1 MLKLLKSAGLLIV
14 VAVVAGITT
23 GSVFGAEG
31 DVLKL
36 AVKDDARICKDVAV
50 ERNIDAVAAYRM
62 SSSQKVPIVD
72 VRTAQEYQFVGHVPF
87 AYNLPAF
94 VWGKWDEQKKSF
106 GTEPNPDFVKLFA
119 ATFPD
124 KNAPIIIMCRS
135 GHRSGKAIKL
145 LLQAG
150 YTNLYQM
157 WEGFE
162 GIAVSDKELP
172 TYGKK
177 IVDGWKNRGLP
188 YTWDMDP
195 LYIVMK

>member
-1 MLKLLKSAGLLIV
+1 MKMLKSAGVMAAAVLA
-14 VAVVAGITT
+14 AVVLCGR
-23 GSVFGAEG
+23 VYGAEI
-31 DVLKL
+31 DALKTM
-36 AVKDDARICKDVAV
+36 VKDEARICKEIPV

-62 SSSQKVPIVD
+62 AITQKVPIVD
-72 VRTAQEYQFVGHVPF
+72 VRTAQEYQFVGHAPT
-87 AYNLPAF
+87 AYEIPAF

-106 GTEPNPDFVKLFA
+106 STEPNPDFVKQFA
-119 ATFPD
+119 SVFPD
-124 KNAPIIIMCRS
+124 KNAAIIIMCRS

-145 LLQAG
+145 LVQAG
-150 YTNLYQM
+150 YINLYQM

-172 TYGKK
+172 SYGKK

-195 LYIVMK
+195 QYIVMK